1 MQELTDNL
9 HRSLLMEIGNQQRS
23 TAAAAADDDDDD
35 DDVKTQLNNVD
46 DAVFN
51 LLRHAA
57 ARRGSSR
64 AVEVRHYNTLTVQ

>member
-1 MQELTDNL
+1 
-9 HRSLLMEIGNQQRS
+9 MEIGNQQRS
-23 TAAAAADDDDDD
+23 TSTAAAADDDD

-57 ARRGSSR
+57 ARRGSSQ
-64 AVEVRHYNTLTVQ
+64 AVEVR